1 MTSPRTP
8 TAAARRPVSHRRRL
22 LATLLLVG
30 GLALSACGGGTDSS
44 SSAVPVAQDAGGSG
58 GESAAGGGSG
68 GESGGSSPD
77 AGAPAERPIAPD
89 LLDRAVIVTAEITVR
104 SADVGRDADRAT
116 LAATA
121 QGGQVSGDVRGGT
134 GTGRTADLVLRVPPP
149 GVDTLLNRLADLGT
163 ELSRS
168 VGSRD
173 VTTVVADVDSRVASL
188 RASLD
193 RLRALTDRASGI
205 TDLVSLERELT
216 ARESDLESLQ
226 AQQRGLADQVALATV
241 SLHLL
246 AEAEPV
252 ARPEQARGF
261 GSGLT
266 DGWDAFRAAGTAL
279 LMVLGATLPFLAVI
293 ALVAAVVLAV
303 RRQRRPT
310 AAPAG
315 AGTDPS

>member
-22 LATLLLVG
+22 LAALLLVG

-44 SSAVPVAQDAGGSG
+44 SSAAPAAQDAGGSG

-68 GESGGSSPD
+68 GSSPE

-104 SADVGRDADRAT
+104 SADVGRDADRAA

-134 GTGRTADLVLRVPPP
+134 GTGRTADLVLRVPPA
-149 GVDTLLNRLADLGT
+149 GVDALLSRLADLGT

-205 TDLVSLERELT
+205 SDLVSLERELT

-226 AQQRGLADQVALATV
+226 AQQRALADQIALATV

-246 AEAEPV
+246 AGAEPV

-266 DGWDAFRAAGTAL
+266 DGWAAFRAAGAAPPPTPRDHGVAP
-279 LMVLGATLPFLAVI
+279 VRTGATP
-293 ALVAAVVLAV
+293 
-303 RRQRRPT
+303 
-310 AAPAG
+310 
-315 AGTDPS
+315 

>member
-1 MTSPRTP
+1 MTSPMP
-8 TAAARRPVSHRRRL
+8 TTAARRPVSSHRRRL
-22 LATLLLVG
+22 LAALLLVG
-30 GLALSACGGGTDSS
+30 GFTLSACGGAGSGSS
-44 SSAVPVAQDAGGSG
+44 SSAAPAAQDAGGSG
-58 GESAAGGGSG
+58 GGSVAGGGSTG
-68 GESGGSSPD
+68 GSGGSSPD

-89 LLDRAVIVTAEITVR
+89 VLDRAVIVTAEITVR

-116 LAATA
+116 LAASA

-134 GTGRTADLVLRVPPP
+134 GTGRTADLVLRVPPA
-149 GVDTLLNRLADLGT
+149 GVDALLSRLADLGT

-216 ARESDLESLQ
+216 TRESDLESLQ
-226 AQQRGLADQVALATV
+226 AQQRALADQVALATV
-241 SLHLL
+241 SLHLV
-246 AEAEPV
+246 ADAEPV
-252 ARPEQARGF
+252 APPQQARGF
-261 GSGLT
+261 GSGLA
-266 DGWDAFRAAGTAL
+266 DGWAAFRAAGAAL
-279 LMVLGATLPFLAVI
+279 LMVLGATLPFLAAI
-293 ALVAAVVLAV
+293 ALVGAVVLAL
-303 RRQRRPT
+303 RRQRRPA
-310 AAPAG
+310 AAP